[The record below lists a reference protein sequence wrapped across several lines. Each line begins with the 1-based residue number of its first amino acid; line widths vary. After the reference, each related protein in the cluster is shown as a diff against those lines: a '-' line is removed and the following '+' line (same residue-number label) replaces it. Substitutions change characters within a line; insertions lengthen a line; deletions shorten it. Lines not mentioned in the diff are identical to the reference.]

1 MNGQVL
7 ALMCYVLLTT
17 QHLRTQIIK
26 AQELKGLCL
35 RDTVA
40 STPNVYLSRRL
51 NAKQILN
58 G

>member
-1 MNGQVL
+1 
-7 ALMCYVLLTT
+7 MCYVLLTT